1 MLSKLSHDRDLS
13 LRGRGLDQALGDIA
27 TKVELRDVCQAS
39 ALASIEGLKDP
50 MGAETLHSDDLVVL
64 GVLVMLC

>member
-1 MLSKLSHDRDLS
+1 M
-13 LRGRGLDQALGDIA
+13 DQALWDIA

-50 MGAETLHSDDLVVL
+50 MGAETLDSDDLVVA
-64 GVLVMLC
+64 GVLVML